1 MIDLEKAKQEF
12 IKYTSGYDSNI
23 VQIKRKIYHSLRV
36 MEISHNLAKNI
47 GFLPEEIELATL
59 IGLLHDIGRFDQY
72 TKFKTFNDLK
82 SIDHGD
88 EGVKILEK
96 DKYIKNYI
104 DNEKYELIIKKAIK
118 NHNKYKIEENL
129 SYEEEKFCDLIKDAD
144 KLDILYESVE
154 AFWNDVKEKIKYEEI
169 SKEVFEQFKN
179 QKLIGNEKKFTY
191 LDEVVGVISF
201 IYDINFEETL
211 KKIQKENYINLIL
224 DRFEYNEK
232 AEKQIQE
239 IKIIANEYI
248 DKKIN
253 KG

>member
-1 MIDLEKAKQEF
+1 M
-12 IKYTSGYDSNI
+12 
-23 VQIKRKIYHSLRV
+23 
-36 MEISHNLAKNI
+36 
-47 GFLPEEIELATL
+47 
-59 IGLLHDIGRFDQY
+59 
-72 TKFKTFNDLK
+72 
-82 SIDHGD
+82 
-88 EGVKILEK
+88 
-96 DKYIKNYI
+96 
-104 DNEKYELIIKKAIK
+104 
-118 NHNKYKIEENL
+118 
-129 SYEEEKFCDLIKDAD
+129 SYEEEKFCKLIKDAD

-201 IYDINFEETL
+201 IYDINFKEAL
-211 KKIQKENYINLIL
+211 KIIQKEDYINLIL
-224 DRFEYNEK
+224 NRFEYNEK

-248 DKKIN
+248 DEKIN